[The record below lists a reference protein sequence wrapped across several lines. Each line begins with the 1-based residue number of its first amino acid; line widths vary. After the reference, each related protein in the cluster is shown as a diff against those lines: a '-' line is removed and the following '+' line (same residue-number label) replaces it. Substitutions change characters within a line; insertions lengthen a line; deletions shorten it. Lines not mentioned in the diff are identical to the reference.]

1 MAFEQDVKVLSE
13 LDETLERTEKRA
25 ADDGKKLPK
34 EHLSDFSTENM
45 SYLDISAA
53 ILKQAENLFQVTG
66 ECNRLDPDYLSYCR
80 TLVTAVNHLGSAFIT
95 KTAMHIRKFP
105 TTQVETLTAERL
117 NRMLSF
123 NFRKCDAALT
133 ELQQTKH
140 KFDLNYFNMLL
151 TFDKAMQ
158 RLRATQKRAYGMNL
172 GYIPPHRDAETAL
185 SFTEIDGCKKYVDTY
200 SKDAPF
206 RSAPAYAIRNDA
218 MEEAERMYRS
228 AAVCEEVIEADISE
242 NMQAIPPVADVPLL
256 GSAPAAEPQE
266 PAEIINVEPA
276 EVHETIEAAETA
288 VGPDPLTA
296 DPDESEAADEI
307 HFAVDIDEIDTSDA
321 DPILEG
327 KVRYLIEE
335 HQKRAWYEIFGHLQ
349 DPSYCR
355 QYPDYVKIFAKI
367 IKEMMAET
375 PDPGGT

>member
-1 MAFEQDVKVLSE
+1 MAFEQDVKVLAE
-13 LDETLERTEKRA
+13 LGETLERAENRA
-25 ADDGKKLPK
+25 ANDGNKLPK
-34 EHLSDFSTENM
+34 EQLSDFSTENM

-53 ILKQAENLFQVTG
+53 ILKQTENLFFVTG

-105 TTQVETLTAERL
+105 TTQVETLTAERM

-133 ELQQTKH
+133 ELQQTAH

-172 GYIPPHRDAETAL
+172 GYIPPHRDAENAL
-185 SFTEIDGCKKYVDTY
+185 SFTEIDGCKKYVDSY

-206 RSAPAYAIRNDA
+206 RSAPAYTIRNDA
-218 MEEAERMYRS
+218 MEEAERMNRH
-228 AAVCEEVIEADISE
+228 ATVCEEVIEADISD
-242 NMQAIPPVADVPLL
+242 NAQSIPPAADVPLL
-256 GSAPAAEPQE
+256 ESAPAAEPQD
-266 PAEIINVEPA
+266 PAEIITIEP
-276 EVHETIEAAETA
+276 EEFRDTEESSETITRPELLA
-288 VGPDPLTA
+288 A
-296 DPDESEAADEI
+296 DPDKPESADEI
-307 HFAVDIDEIDTSDA
+307 HLAVDIDEIDTSDT
-321 DPILEG
+321 DPILED

-349 DPSYCR
+349 DPTYCR
-355 QYPDYVKIFAKI
+355 QYPDYVKVFAKI

>member
-13 LDETLERTEKRA
+13 LGETLERAGNRA
-25 ADDGKKLPK
+25 AAGGEKLPK

-53 ILKQAENLFQVTG
+53 ILKQTENLFLVTG
-66 ECNRLDPDYLSYCR
+66 ECNRLDPEYLSYCK

-95 KTAMHIRKFP
+95 KTAMHMRKFP
-105 TTQVETLTAERL
+105 ITQVETLTAERL

-172 GYIPPHRDAETAL
+172 GYIEPHRDAETAL

-206 RSAPAYAIRNDA
+206 RSAPAYAIRSDA
-218 MEEAERMYRS
+218 MEEAEKIYRP
-228 AAVCEEVIEADISE
+228 AAVCEELIEADIPE
-242 NMQAIPPVADVPLL
+242 KMQTI
-256 GSAPAAEPQE
+256 PAAEPQD
-266 PAEIINVEPA
+266 PAEIINIEEEGIPEVE
-276 EVHETIEAAETA
+276 EAAEA
-288 VGPDPLTA
+288 AAAPEPLDA
-296 DPDESEAADEI
+296 DPEEPENENGI
-307 HFAVDIDEIDTSDA
+307 QLAVDIDEIDTSDT
-321 DPILEG
+321 DPILEA
-327 KVRYLIEE
+327 KVRHLIEE
-335 HQKRAWYEIFGHLQ
+335 HQKRAWYEIFLHLQ
-349 DPSYCR
+349 DPTYCR

-367 IKEMMAET
+367 IKELMAES

>member
-1 MAFEQDVKVLSE
+1 MAFDQDVKVLSE
-13 LDETLERTEKRA
+13 LSETLERADNRA

-66 ECNRLDPDYLSYCR
+66 ECNRLDPEYLSYCR
-80 TLVTAVNHLGSAFIT
+80 TLVTAVNHLGSTFIT
-95 KTAMHIRKFP
+95 KTAMHMRKFP
-105 TTQVETLTAERL
+105 TKQVETLTAERL

-185 SFTEIDGCKKYVDTY
+185 SFTEIDGCKKYVDSY

-206 RSAPAYAIRNDA
+206 RTAPAYAIRSDA
-218 MEEAERMYRS
+218 MEEAERLNRS
-228 AAVCEEVIEADISE
+228 AVVCEEVIEGEITG
-242 NMQAIPPVADVPLL
+242 NVQAIPPAADVLLL
-256 GSAPAAEPQE
+256 GSAPAAEPQD
-266 PAEIINVEPA
+266 PAEIINIEPA
-276 EVHETIEAAETA
+276 EVHEIEEAAEA
-288 VGPDPLTA
+288 AAGPDLLTD
-296 DPDESEAADEI
+296 DPNESENEDDI
-307 HFAVDIDEIDTSDA
+307 HLAVDIDEIDTSDA

-349 DPSYCR
+349 DPTYCR
-355 QYPDYVKIFAKI
+355 QYPDYVKVFAKI